1 MVIEKKLL
9 LATCVFAISSLAIG
23 AESELATQSSKD
35 FRLMLF
41 GFCIIVSVIV
51 VSVLFYS
58 TVYHRKSVNFAQ
70 SNFHQKLGTEI
81 LWVLLPILMLVGM
94 AIPSAFNVLG
104 LDGVSDFKKQAY
116 AALSGDRAKEETLK
130 NGAKPL

>member
-1 MVIEKKLL
+1 MIIQKKLL

-23 AESELATQSSKD
+23 AESELATQSLKD

-58 TVYHRKSVNFAQ
+58 TVYHRKSANFAQ
-70 SNFHQKLGTEI
+70 SNFHQKLGTEV

-130 NGAKPL
+130 NGSKPL